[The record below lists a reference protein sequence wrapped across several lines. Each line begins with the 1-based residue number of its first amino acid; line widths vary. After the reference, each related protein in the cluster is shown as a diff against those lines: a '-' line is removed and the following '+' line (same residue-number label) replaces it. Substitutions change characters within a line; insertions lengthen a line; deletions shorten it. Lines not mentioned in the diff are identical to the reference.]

1 MLVFI
6 NLMPQDINLPDVK
19 LGEVDASKTQLIR
32 WGADFDRFFEKA
44 AYFLEEKAELKGM
57 DSIAFTWY
65 ILWDAH
71 CKFWL

>member
-1 MLVFI
+1 
-6 NLMPQDINLPDVK
+6 MPQDINLPDVK

-57 DSIAFTWY
+57 DSIAFT
-65 ILWDAH
+65 
-71 CKFWL
+71 